1 MVRDRV
7 KFFVFLMRLDMWL
20 ANVLDALELKFLND
34 SEYELVSDQ
43 RMEIYDEWVKRQE
56 VKHGR

>member
-43 RMEIYDEWVKRQE
+43 RMEISTSGSRDRK
-56 VKHGR
+56 